1 MVSLDPS
8 RSGPGDGTSLQSA
21 HDGTEAGVRRRI
33 RSRVE
38 PRGSGFSERL
48 ITSALIRLISSER
61 VYITG
66 GRQSMNLKVF
76 LHTRNERAE
85 TSALL
90 DCGATEN
97 FIHLDYARRRKLPV
111 KTLERP
117 RKVINVDSTP
127 NAKGEIQH
135 YVDLELKQGDLKR
148 TLRFFL
154 TDIGDRDIILGYPW
168 FAAIQPNIDWARG
181 WIATE
186 QLPVILKTMD
196 AGRARFVPRQRNVPR
211 QSPDYAMHMAF
222 VMFPDRTTKSKQTL
236 ASQLAEQHHKV
247 EKPILPAEYC
257 RHSHV
262 FSEHESHCF
271 PNPRLWDHAI
281 ELKKDA
287 PSTLPGKVYSLTQQ
301 EQKTLEEFLVDH
313 LKRGYI
319 RPSKSPYASPFFFIK
334 KKDGKLRP
342 GTGLSKSQ

>member
-1 MVSLDPS
+1 
-8 RSGPGDGTSLQSA
+8 
-21 HDGTEAGVRRRI
+21 
-33 RSRVE
+33 
-38 PRGSGFSERL
+38 
-48 ITSALIRLISSER
+48 
-61 VYITG
+61 
-66 GRQSMNLKVF
+66 MNLKVF

-117 RKVINVDSTP
+117 RKVINVDGTP

-186 QLPVILKTMD
+186 QLPVILKTID
-196 AGRARFVPRQRNVPR
+196 AGKSSLRTTTAKCPTTIPRLCNAHGVRYVPRQDN
-211 QSPDYAMHMAF
+211 
-222 VMFPDRTTKSKQTL
+222 
-236 ASQLAEQHHKV
+236 E
-247 EKPILPAEYC
+247 I
-257 RHSHV
+257 
-262 FSEHESHCF
+262 
-271 PNPRLWDHAI
+271 
-281 ELKKDA
+281 
-287 PSTLPGKVYSLTQQ
+287 
-301 EQKTLEEFLVDH
+301 
-313 LKRGYI
+313 
-319 RPSKSPYASPFFFIK
+319 
-334 KKDGKLRP
+334 
-342 GTGLSKSQ
+342 